1 MDIKRIDGSTPY
13 FLDVFTKHTKEAPE
27 SKMLYDDRDTSGLT
41 RAQVDEASARVYAWL
56 SRKGIGKEDF
66 VLICMPRGVWSIV
79 SMIGVWKAGAALTVV
94 EDNYAEERIA
104 FIKKDCGCKAV
115 IDLDTWQE
123 INAEEP
129 MDGYAK
135 ADLHDAAFA
144 VYTSG
149 SSGTPKGVLHE
160 YGNIKL
166 NVLSAKSPS
175 GPRTDRNSR
184 VALIAPLNFVA
195 ATKTVLGL
203 LYGNYSLYVIP
214 YSISKNPL
222 KLKRYYREA
231 RITNTFLSP
240 SIIRA
245 TGGDISPYLKVV
257 HTGSEPANGTFLDG
271 VELVNNYSMS
281 EGAFTLCQFVIDH
294 PYDVCPVGKPNYD
307 DLKIHLLDS
316 EGNEAA
322 DGESGEI
329 CFENPFF
336 RGYINMPDATKD
348 ALKGGL
354 YHSGDLGKWDE
365 NGNLVLLGRANDMIK
380 INGNRIEP
388 AEIEAAFKAVT
399 GKDWCAAKGF
409 EKPEQ
414 SYIALYYQGE
424 LGQITEELRE
434 KMGTRLPYYM
444 IPAHFIQVDT
454 VPLLPN
460 GKLDR
465 KALPEPNSN
474 TVREFV
480 APRNTLEKKLCK
492 AFEKVLHI
500 ENVGITEN
508 FYELGGSSL
517 SAMEVLVEMDLDD
530 LSAADIFQGGTPEN
544 IAKIYEDRREND
556 EEEDIAAVEMRER
569 GRAHYPTANQV
580 NIIDYG
586 LFSANAVMWNLA
598 MLYQFGNHI
607 DANRLCSAV
616 NRVIETHPAL
626 SMVYEYDDDCELVQ
640 RIKPDVSLHAEV
652 EDVTEEAFETIKVC
666 LVRPF
671 ILMGQ
676 PLTHLAIYRT
686 EQHTYLFFDVH
697 HVMADGSAY
706 QILLR
711 DIARAYQGEK
721 LELDTYNTYLM
732 REEKLRG
739 TEKYRKAKAYFEETY
754 EKESWCINIR
764 PDVETKPHGRVIL
777 PLERTV
783 TRDEMALFEER
794 TKISRNIL
802 FTLVGLL
809 GLAKVENEKRVLLN
823 WIFHDRTD
831 NVKKNAFGCLFRN
844 IPVGVAIEDDMTM
857 QEFVSLVSKRSNES
871 IANSCYEWS
880 ILNNHVYIND
890 MLIVCYETAS
900 IMSSGGLGAL
910 GAKHLELPDN
920 RMNKINSRS
929 LALQVMDTPQA
940 IMPLLMFNETI
951 YSKEK
956 VEHVRNT
963 FTEILDRLLNMEDTA
978 KFQVT
983 EILNN
988 EEKNG

>member
-1 MDIKRIDGSTPY
+1 MDIKRIDGSAPY

-245 TGGDISPYLKVV
+245 TGGDISPWLKVV
-257 HTGSEPANGTFLDG
+257 HTGSEPANGIFLEG

-281 EGAFTLCQFVIDH
+281 EGAFTLCQFVIDR

-307 DLKIHLLDS
+307 GLKVSLLDS
-316 EGNEAA
+316 EGKEAA
-322 DGESGEI
+322 EGEI

-336 RGYINMPDATKD
+336 RGYINMPEATAE
-348 ALKGGL
+348 ALRGGL
-354 YHSGDLGKWDE
+354 YHSGDLGRWDE
-365 NGNLVLLGRANDMIK
+365 NGNLVLMGRANDMIK

-414 SYIALYYQGE
+414 SFIALYYQGE
-424 LGQITEELRE
+424 LGQSTEELRTQ
-434 KMGTRLPYYM
+434 MGTRLPYYM
-444 IPAHFIQVDT
+444 IPAYFIHVDT

-465 KALPEPNSN
+465 KALPEPHAE
-474 TVREFV
+474 TVRGKYA
-480 APRNTLEKKLCK
+480 APRNELEEKLCK
-492 AFEKVLHI
+492 AFEKVLHL

-517 SAMEVLVEMDLDD
+517 TAMEVLVEMNLDD
-530 LSAADIFQGGTPEN
+530 LSSVDIFQGGTPEKIAVLYRDKVAAKEN
-544 IAKIYEDRREND
+544 IT
-556 EEEDIAAVEMRER
+556 EEEKEARARLTPHPLPQVQVSVIDFQLFSPKAPMWIFPFLFTFGKDAGRER
-569 GRAHYPTANQV
+569 VYNAAKQV
-580 NIIDYG
+580 IEWHPI
-586 LFSANAVMWNLA
+586 FSTVFEFNEDCALQQRFAPEKRVPLTVERMSDSDFAQLLKQPFEPFKILGEPMVRLRMFETDSNLYLMFIYHHIVMDGSSIQVL
-598 MLYQFGNHI
+598 FGN
-607 DANRLCSAV
+607 L
-616 NRVIETHPAL
+616 
-626 SMVYEYDDDCELVQ
+626 
-640 RIKPDVSLHAEV
+640 
-652 EDVTEEAFETIKVC
+652 
-666 LVRPF
+666 
-671 ILMGQ
+671 
-676 PLTHLAIYRT
+676 
-686 EQHTYLFFDVH
+686 
-697 HVMADGSAY
+697 
-706 QILLR
+706 
-711 DIARAYQGEK
+711 ARAYAGEE
-721 LELDTYNTYLM
+721 LVLDTYYSYLEDEERAVNTEAYAQARKYYHENYDETDWCLNL
-732 REEKLRG
+732 EPDKAEKGNVNATCPIPTSLTPEKLA
-739 TEKYRKAKAYFEETY
+739 EMETN
-754 EKESWCINIR
+754 CN
-764 PDVETKPHGRVIL
+764 
-777 PLERTV
+777 
-783 TRDEMALFEER
+783 
-794 TKISRNIL
+794 ISRNGFMTAAAVL
-802 FTLVGLL
+802 A
-809 GLAKVENEKRVLLN
+809 LAKVNRKRDILVTFIYN
-823 WIFHDRTD
+823 NRAEQR
-831 NVKKNAFGCLFRN
+831 KKNAGGLLART
-844 IPVGVAIEDDMTM
+844 IPVGIKLAQYRTLRDLYEGIRRQSADG
-857 QEFVSLVSKRSNES
+857 
-871 IANSCYEWS
+871 IANSIYDWATIHE
-880 ILNNHVYIND
+880 NAYKTDAFPV
-890 MLIVCYETAS
+890 VYETAA
-900 IMSSGGLGAL
+900 ITGFGFLKKLGAAMAPL
-910 GAKHLELPDN
+910 DAKNEAALH
-920 RMNKINSRS
+920 RTM
-929 LALQVMDTPQA
+929 LQVFEKPDSLSVLLSYMKNIYTEEKIQA
-940 IMPLLMFNETI
+940 FA
-951 YSKEK
+951 KEYGA
-956 VEHVRNT
+956 
-963 FTEILDRLLNMEDTA
+963 LCDRLIAVQNPA
-978 KFQVT
+978 QVT
-983 EILNN
+983 V
-988 EEKNG
+988 EELLA

>member
-175 GPRTDRNSR
+175 GPRTDKNSR

-203 LYGNYSLYVIP
+203 LYGSYSLYVIP

-257 HTGSEPANGTFLDG
+257 HTGSEPANGIFLEG

-336 RGYINMPDATKD
+336 RGYINMPDTTKE
-348 ALKGGL
+348 ALKEGL

-414 SYIALYYQGE
+414 SFIALYYQGE
-424 LGQITEELRE
+424 LGQSTEELRE
-434 KMGTRLPYYM
+434 KMGTQLPYYM
-444 IPAHFIQVDT
+444 IPAHFIRIDK

-480 APRNTLEKKLCK
+480 APRNALEEKLCK

-530 LSAADIFQGGTPEN
+530 LSSVDIFQGGTPEKIAVLYHDKIVGKEN
-544 IAKIYEDRREND
+544 IT
-556 EEEDIAAVEMRER
+556 EEEKES
-569 GRAHYPTANQV
+569 RARLVPHPLPPVQV
-580 NIIDYG
+580 SVIDFQ
-586 LFSANAVMWNLA
+586 LFSPKAPMWIFPFLFTFGENADKDRIYNAARKVMEWHPIFSTVFEFNEDCALQQRYAPEKLA
-598 MLYQFGNHI
+598 LLTIERISDNDFAQLLKQPFKPFRVLGEPMV
-607 DANRLCSAV
+607 RL
-616 NRVIETHPAL
+616 R
-626 SMVYEYDDDCELVQ
+626 M
-640 RIKPDVSLHAEV
+640 
-652 EDVTEEAFETIKVC
+652 FETDSSIH
-666 LVRPF
+666 LMF
-671 ILMGQ
+671 I
-676 PLTHLAIYRT
+676 Y
-686 EQHTYLFFDVH
+686 H
-697 HVMADGSAY
+697 HIVMDGSSL
-706 QILLR
+706 QVIFSNL
-711 DIARAYQGEK
+711 ARAYAGEE
-721 LELDTYNTYLM
+721 LVLDTYYSYLEDEERAVNTEAYTQAYQYYHDHYDGTDWSLNLEPD
-732 REEKLRG
+732 RAEKGNVNATCPIPTSLTPDKL
-739 TEKYRKAKAYFEETY
+739 TEI
-754 EKESWCINIR
+754 EKECN
-764 PDVETKPHGRVIL
+764 
-777 PLERTV
+777 
-783 TRDEMALFEER
+783 
-794 TKISRNIL
+794 ISRNGFVTTAAIL
-802 FTLVGLL
+802 A
-809 GLAKVENEKRVLLN
+809 LAKVNRKNDVLVTFTYN
-823 WIFHDRTD
+823 NRADQR
-831 NVKKNAFGCLFRN
+831 KKNAGGLLART
-844 IPVGVAIEDDMTM
+844 IPVGIKLAQYRNLRDLYEGIRRQSADG
-857 QEFVSLVSKRSNES
+857 
-871 IANSCYEWS
+871 IANSIYDWAMIHE
-880 ILNNHVYIND
+880 NAYDTDAFPV
-890 MLIVCYETAS
+890 VYETSS
-900 IMSSGGLGAL
+900 ITGFGFLKKLGATMTPL
-910 GAKHLELPDN
+910 DAKNEAALHRTMLQIFETPDSISVLLSYMKNIYSEQKIQAFAEEYGALCDRLIAAKHPEEVTLKEL
-920 RMNKINSRS
+920 
-929 LALQVMDTPQA
+929 LA
-940 IMPLLMFNETI
+940 
-951 YSKEK
+951 
-956 VEHVRNT
+956 
-963 FTEILDRLLNMEDTA
+963 
-978 KFQVT
+978 
-983 EILNN
+983 
-988 EEKNG
+988 

>member
-1 MDIKRIDGSTPY
+1 MDIKRIDNTPY
-13 FLDVFTKHTKEAPE
+13 FLDVFAQHVKESPDARI
-27 SKMLYDDRDTSGLT
+27 LFDDRDTGGLT

-56 SRKGIGKEDF
+56 SRKGIGREDF
-66 VLICMPRGVWSIV
+66 VLICMPRGIWSIV

-175 GPRTDRNSR
+175 GPRTDKNSR

-307 DLKIHLLDS
+307 DLKIHLLNS

-336 RGYINMPDATKD
+336 RGYIGMPDTTKD

-365 NGNLVLLGRANDMIK
+365 NGNLVLLGRTNDMIK

-388 AEIEAAFKAVT
+388 AEIEAAFKAIT
-399 GKDWCAAKGF
+399 GKAWCAAKGF
-409 EKPEQ
+409 EKPDQ
-414 SYIALYYQGE
+414 SFIALYYQGE
-424 LGQITEELRE
+424 LDKSTEELRDQ
-434 KMGTRLPYYM
+434 MGQKLPYYM
-444 IPAHFIQVDT
+444 IPAYFIPVDEI
-454 VPLLPN
+454 PLLPN

-465 KALPEPNSN
+465 KALPKPNQGF
-474 TVREFV
+474 VRGEYI
-480 APRNTLEKKLCK
+480 APETELEKKLCEVF
-492 AFEKVLHI
+492 AKVL
-500 ENVGITEN
+500 ELDRVGVTEN
-508 FYELGGSSL
+508 FYELGGDSL
-517 SAMEVLVEMDLDD
+517 KAMEVLVQMDLDD
-530 LSAADIFQGGTPEN
+530 LSAIDIFQGATASKIVSLYEAKIAKKENISEEDKEERARLAPHSIPPVQLNVLDFQLFSPKAPMWIFPFLFSFGKDADQDRIYEAARKVMEWHPIFSTVFEFDENCVLVQRFDPSKRKDLHIEHMTDAEFEEMKKKPFPTFQLLGEPMVRLQMIVTDSDTHLLFTFHHIVMDGSSIQIIFNNLARAYTGEALVLDTYYSYLEDEERVEGTTAYEEAHNYYQRRYDGIDWCENIEPDKEEPGNINATFPIETNLTPEN
-544 IAKIYEDRREND
+544 LEA
-556 EEEDIAAVEMRER
+556 
-569 GRAHYPTANQV
+569 
-580 NIIDYG
+580 
-586 LFSANAVMWNLA
+586 
-598 MLYQFGNHI
+598 
-607 DANRLCSAV
+607 
-616 NRVIETHPAL
+616 IEKR
-626 SMVYEYDDDCELVQ
+626 C
-640 RIKPDVSLHAEV
+640 
-652 EDVTEEAFETIKVC
+652 
-666 LVRPF
+666 
-671 ILMGQ
+671 
-676 PLTHLAIYRT
+676 
-686 EQHTYLFFDVH
+686 
-697 HVMADGSAY
+697 
-706 QILLR
+706 
-711 DIARAYQGEK
+711 
-721 LELDTYNTYLM
+721 N
-732 REEKLRG
+732 
-739 TEKYRKAKAYFEETY
+739 
-754 EKESWCINIR
+754 
-764 PDVETKPHGRVIL
+764 
-777 PLERTV
+777 
-783 TRDEMALFEER
+783 
-794 TKISRNIL
+794 ISRNGFISAV
-802 FTLVGLL
+802 TLLALAKQSGKKDVLTSFVFNNRADQRKKTAGGLL
-809 GLAKVENEKRVLLN
+809 A
-823 WIFHDRTD
+823 RT
-831 NVKKNAFGCLFRN
+831 
-844 IPVGVAIEDDMTM
+844 IPVGIRLGELQTLADLYEGIRRQSADGIGNCIYDWVILRENPYVNDILPVVYETSSITGFGFLAKMGATMTPM
-857 QEFVSLVSKRSNES
+857 DAHNEAALHRTMLQVFDTPKQ
-871 IANSCYEWS
+871 IS
-880 ILNNHVYIND
+880 ILLSY
-890 MLIVCYETAS
+890 MAT
-900 IMSSGGLGAL
+900 
-910 GAKHLELPDN
+910 
-920 RMNKINSRS
+920 R
-929 LALQVMDTPQA
+929 
-940 IMPLLMFNETI
+940 
-951 YSKEK
+951 YS
-956 VEHVRNT
+956 
-963 FTEILDRLLNMEDTA
+963 
-978 KFQVT
+978 
-983 EILNN
+983 
-988 EEKNG
+988 EEKIGEYAKLISMYTNMLMSVSDPASVSIVELLS

>member
-1 MDIKRIDGSTPY
+1 M
-13 FLDVFTKHTKEAPE
+13 
-27 SKMLYDDRDTSGLT
+27 
-41 RAQVDEASARVYAWL
+41 
-56 SRKGIGKEDF
+56 
-66 VLICMPRGVWSIV
+66 
-79 SMIGVWKAGAALTVV
+79 
-94 EDNYAEERIA
+94 
-104 FIKKDCGCKAV
+104 
-115 IDLDTWQE
+115 
-123 INAEEP
+123 
-129 MDGYAK
+129 
-135 ADLHDAAFA
+135 
-144 VYTSG
+144 
-149 SSGTPKGVLHE
+149 
-160 YGNIKL
+160 
-166 NVLSAKSPS
+166 
-175 GPRTDRNSR
+175 
-184 VALIAPLNFVA
+184 
-195 ATKTVLGL
+195 
-203 LYGNYSLYVIP
+203 
-214 YSISKNPL
+214 
-222 KLKRYYREA
+222 
-231 RITNTFLSP
+231 
-240 SIIRA
+240 
-245 TGGDISPYLKVV
+245 
-257 HTGSEPANGTFLDG
+257 
-271 VELVNNYSMS
+271 
-281 EGAFTLCQFVIDH
+281 
-294 PYDVCPVGKPNYD
+294 
-307 DLKIHLLDS
+307 
-316 EGNEAA
+316 
-322 DGESGEI
+322 
-329 CFENPFF
+329 
-336 RGYINMPDATKD
+336 
-348 ALKGGL
+348 
-354 YHSGDLGKWDE
+354 
-365 NGNLVLLGRANDMIK
+365 
-380 INGNRIEP
+380 
-388 AEIEAAFKAVT
+388 
-399 GKDWCAAKGF
+399 
-409 EKPEQ
+409 
-414 SYIALYYQGE
+414 
-424 LGQITEELRE
+424 
-434 KMGTRLPYYM
+434 
-444 IPAHFIQVDT
+444 
-454 VPLLPN
+454 
-460 GKLDR
+460 
-465 KALPEPNSN
+465 
-474 TVREFV
+474 
-480 APRNTLEKKLCK
+480 
-492 AFEKVLHI
+492 
-500 ENVGITEN
+500 
-508 FYELGGSSL
+508 
-517 SAMEVLVEMDLDD
+517 
-530 LSAADIFQGGTPEN
+530 
-544 IAKIYEDRREND
+544 
-556 EEEDIAAVEMRER
+556 
-569 GRAHYPTANQV
+569 
-580 NIIDYG
+580 
-586 LFSANAVMWNLA
+586 
-598 MLYQFGNHI
+598 
-607 DANRLCSAV
+607 
-616 NRVIETHPAL
+616 IETHPAL

-640 RIKPDVSLHAEV
+640 RIKPNVSLHAEV

-676 PLTHLAIYRT
+676 PLTHIAIYRT

-732 REEKLRG
+732 REEKLRE

-783 TRDEMALFEER
+783 TQDEMALFEER

-823 WIFHDRTD
+823 WVFHDRTD

-890 MLIVCYETAS
+890 MLIVVYETAS

-929 LALQVMDTPQA
+929 FALQIMDTPQA